1 MRQFTSSH
9 VVVGLDGSPSSQR
22 ALDLAAVEAG
32 LRDVPLCIIV
42 VHDRADDKLS
52 ADTASQPLMDSER
65 MVADARVRVLRHHP
79 TLSVEADAIAGT
91 AASALLAESARSC
104 LTIVGRQGR
113 GNPDRLSAG
122 STCVQVATL
131 GQGPIMV
138 TPATPALEPAPVVVG
153 VNPATLAPAAIDFAF
168 AEAALRGV
176 ALRAVYACCQQ
187 PEGGIFE
194 PPDFDADTDGRAAR
208 ALAEALAGWSGKYP
222 DVTVEHAVEHSQV
235 PAAALLAVSHH
246 ASLVVLGP
254 HQRLGPPGLPLGTVA
269 ATLIH
274 HALCPVAI
282 VHPGM

>member
-9 VVVGLDGSPSSQR
+9 VLVGFDGSPSSQR

-32 LRDVPLCIIV
+32 LRDVPLRIVV
-42 VHDRADDKLS
+42 VHDRADN
-52 ADTASQPLMDSER
+52 QPPMDPER
-65 MVADARVRVLRHHP
+65 MLADARVRVLRHHP
-79 TLSVEADAIAGT
+79 TLTVEGEAILGT
-91 AASALLAESARSC
+91 PASALLAESARSC
-104 LTIVGRQGR
+104 LTIVGRQGT
-113 GNPDRLSAG
+113 GNPARLSAG

-131 GQGPIMV
+131 GQGPIIV

-153 VNPATLAPAAIDFAF
+153 VNPAKLPPAAIDFAF
-168 AEAALRGV
+168 AESALRGV
-176 ALRAVYACCQQ
+176 VLRAAYACCQQ
-187 PEGGIFE
+187 PEAGLFE
-194 PPDFDADTDGRAAR
+194 PPDFGADPDGRAAC

-222 DVTVEHAVEHSQV
+222 DVVVEQAVEHGQV

-246 ASLVVLGP
+246 ASLVVVGP